1 MAWRSPAA
9 TTRSSAPSCVLP
21 RLACFE
27 CLGLTI
33 VRLCVQGAL
42 VRSVELRVGR
52 SLPAASLEAA
62 VGAVSALPLQ
72 EKVEVAI
79 GLLQEH
85 GLLSSVDDATKAEL
99 SDSVV
104 GFEHAIS
111 CLMAH
116 EGATAAAEVAA
127 WASAA
132 KVKVRPR

>member
-1 MAWRSPAA
+1 MR
-9 TTRSSAPSCVLP
+9 
-21 RLACFE
+21 
-27 CLGLTI
+27 
-33 VRLCVQGAL
+33 GAL